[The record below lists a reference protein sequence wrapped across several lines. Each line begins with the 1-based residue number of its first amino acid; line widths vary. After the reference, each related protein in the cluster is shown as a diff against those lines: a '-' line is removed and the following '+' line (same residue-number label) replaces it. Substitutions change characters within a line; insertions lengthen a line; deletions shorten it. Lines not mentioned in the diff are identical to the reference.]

1 MTIIFWQLRATPL
14 GTLQLIDVNLAGVV
28 VAVILMDCW
37 LLCWWLGWRCIAI
50 KVLILSSGEDTPV
63 YFSKAVGSPC
73 MSGICPSNRWNSYFQ
88 RTEKMVSLHGMHW
101 GLKKSTIVSWKPFH
115 NKCDVSL
122 YTVPLCSDRWN
133 SPPCNLDYSAIN
145 LLESYKNTHIT
156 EYQQLPIFK
165 CSCSSKPC
173 NLNWKY
179 ITRKLYFLSMHKK
192 DKSKTW
198 LLVVDEMFIWCMVHC

>member
-1 MTIIFWQLRATPL
+1 MRELKENLKPEFMTIILWQLRATPP

-101 GLKKSTIVSWKPFH
+101 GLKKSTIVSWKKTFH
-115 NKCDVSL
+115 NKRDVS

-133 SPPCNLDYSAIN
+133 PPPL
-145 LLESYKNTHIT
+145 
-156 EYQQLPIFK
+156 QP
-165 CSCSSKPC
+165 
-173 NLNWKY
+173 
-179 ITRKLYFLSMHKK
+179 
-192 DKSKTW
+192 W
-198 LLVVDEMFIWCMVHC
+198 LLCHQSVRII